1 MNFWV
6 FFFSSFGAFISI
18 CIHFFY
24 NASGESSGENLTSQK
39 VIQQILQSYIANT
52 ENLQQMPKNPKIAYG
67 YVADL
72 DIVVNAIDLMKALG
86 QKLPPKPQLHRSLA
100 KTQDFIQ
107 TFAHFFQEGAG
118 VEYFIENEEDFQYL
132 VNTSI
137 SLAKIKDLGGN
148 AAVMALRGFQENIDI
163 LLGCS
168 LDKYFYE
175 KLFGSKVKL
184 VSPVEE
190 KMIDIHLVL
199 DYFEGEKW
207 GNLVCPRSNRFYLN
221 HDKVNTKLTLLDP
234 FHEEVKKFSPDIIAI
249 GGLHLYNDYS
259 REIID
264 KSFSSIKK
272 HLEIDKKHSKI
283 HLEMGSFSNEYIVE
297 ALVKNIL
304 INVK

>member
-1 MNFWV
+1 MNFWL
-6 FFFSSFGAFISI
+6 FFFSSIGALVSI
-18 CIHFFY
+18 CIHFLY
-24 NASGESSGENLTSQK
+24 SAPEDYEYLNSQS
-39 VIQQILQSYIANT
+39 VIKQILQSYVSNA
-52 ENLQQMPKNPKIAYG
+52 EDLQTMPKNTKIAYG

-72 DIVVNAIDLMKALG
+72 DIVVNAIDFMNALG
-86 QKLPPKPQLHRSLA
+86 QKLPPKPHLYRSLVN
-100 KTQDFIQ
+100 KQEFIQ
-107 TFAHFFQEGAG
+107 TLAHFFQEGAG

-132 VNTSI
+132 VNKSI

-175 KLFGSKVKL
+175 ELFGGKVKL

-190 KMIDIHLVL
+190 NMTDIHLVL

-221 HDKVNTKLTLLDP
+221 HDKVNTKLTLLEP
-234 FHEEVKKFSPDIIAI
+234 FHEEIKKFSPDIIAV

-259 REIID
+259 KEIID

-272 HLEIDKKHSKI
+272 HLEIDKFHSKI

-304 INVK
+304 TNVK